1 MSKKEI
7 WVRNLLNSLQS
18 LEQMGYHEVKFW
30 SELNE
35 ARKQN
40 APVIEMTHGGFKIS
54 VQIPT
59 GKTYALLVSDRAGHI
74 QRYHAWGRREEMA
87 HGFADQVE
95 AKRIYDNVV
104 VQLLGI

>member
-18 LEQMGYHEVKFW
+18 LEQMGYHEAKFW

-35 ARKQN
+35 ARKKHT
-40 APVIEMTHGGFKIS
+40 PVIEMTHGGFKIS
-54 VQIPT
+54 VQIPN
-59 GKTYALLVSDRAGHI
+59 GKRYALIVNDRAGHI
-74 QRYHAWGRREEMA
+74 LRYHAWGRREEMA
-87 HGFADQVE
+87 HDFADQVE

-104 VQLLGI
+104 VQLLEI